1 MDIILKNVS
10 YTYHPR
16 SPFER
21 KVLHEID
28 LTLKQ
33 GKWIAIVGKTGS
45 GKSTMVQHMNGLV
58 KPTSG
63 SVQIGDV
70 TITSDRKKHPPL
82 YRKVGMVFQYA
93 EHQLFEETVAKDI
106 AYGPRNLEWPEEMIQ
121 KRVKTA
127 MHQVGL
133 DVYLMERSPF
143 ELSGGQKRRVAI
155 AGVLAMQPEVLIL
168 DEPTAGLDPAGKEKI
183 MHLIE
188 EWQKEEQRTVIVITH
203 QMDHVAEYADEVVVL
218 AEGRVQWHTDPL
230 KLFTTYR
237 RELEDMGLG
246 IPESMQL
253 VEELNKKLASP
264 IQLQSIKKKDIF
276 RQIAEHMK
284 RRDIS
289 R

>member
-45 GKSTMVQHMNGLV
+45 GKSTMVQHMNGLI

-63 SVQIGDV
+63 SIQIGDV

-82 YRKVGMVFQYA
+82 FKKVGMVFQYA

-106 AYGPRNLEWPEEMIQ
+106 AYGPRNLEWPEEMIH

-127 MHQVGL
+127 MQQVGL
-133 DVYLMERSPF
+133 DVSLMERSPF

-218 AEGRVQWHTDPL
+218 AEGRVKWHTDPL
-230 KLFTTYR
+230 HLFRTYR
-237 RELEDMGLG
+237 RELEEMGLG

-253 VEELNKKLASP
+253 VEELNTKLANP

-276 RQIAEHMK
+276 KQMAEHMK
-284 RRDIS
+284 RRDIT

>member
-1 MDIILKNVS
+1 MDIILKNLS

-21 KVLHEID
+21 KVLHEIE

-45 GKSTMVQHMNGLV
+45 GKSTMVQHMNGLI

-63 SVQIGDV
+63 SIQIGDV

-106 AYGPRNLEWPEEMIQ
+106 AYGPKNLEWPEDMIH

-127 MHQVGL
+127 MQQVGL
-133 DVYLMERSPF
+133 DESLMGRSPF

-155 AGVLAMQPEVLIL
+155 AGVLAMQPEVLVL

-188 EWQKEEQRTVIVITH
+188 EWQKEERRTAIVITH

-230 KLFTTYR
+230 KLFTMYR
-237 RELEDMGLG
+237 KELEDMGLG

-253 VEELNKKLASP
+253 VAELNKKLTNP

-276 RQIAEHMK
+276 KQIAEQLK

>member
-133 DVYLMERSPF
+133 DVSLMERSPF

-203 QMDHVAEYADEVVVL
+203 QMDHVAEYADEVIVL
-218 AEGRVQWHTDPL
+218 ADGRVQWHTDPL

>member
-1 MDIILKNVS
+1 MDIILKKVS

-203 QMDHVAEYADEVVVL
+203 QMDHVAEYADEVIVL

>member
-33 GKWIAIVGKTGS
+33 GKWIAIVGRTGS
-45 GKSTMVQHMNGLV
+45 GKSTMVQHMNGLI

-63 SVQIGDV
+63 SIQIGEV
-70 TITSDRKKHPPL
+70 KITSDRKKHPPL

-106 AYGPRNLEWPEEMIQ
+106 AYGPRNLEWPEELIQ

-127 MHQVGL
+127 MQQVGL
-133 DVYLMERSPF
+133 DVSLRERSPF

-168 DEPTAGLDPAGKEKI
+168 DEPTAGLDPAGTEKI
-183 MHLIE
+183 MHFIE

-218 AEGRVQWHTDPL
+218 AEGKVQWHTDPL
-230 KLFTTYR
+230 KLFTSYQK
-237 RELEDMGLG
+237 ELEGMGLG

-253 VEELNKKLASP
+253 VAELNNKLDSP
-264 IQLQSIKKKDIF
+264 IQLQSIKKRDIF
-276 RQIAEHMK
+276 KQIAEHFK
-284 RRDIS
+284 RRDVS